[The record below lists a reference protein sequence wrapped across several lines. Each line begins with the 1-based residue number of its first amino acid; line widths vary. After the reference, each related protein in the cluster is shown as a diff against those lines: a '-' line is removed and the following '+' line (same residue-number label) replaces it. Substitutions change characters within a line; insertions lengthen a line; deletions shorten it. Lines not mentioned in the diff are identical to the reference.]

1 MEYREANQIKSKMLE
16 SLWNRYSTSS
26 SGGVFI
32 QTKQRTQE
40 R

>member
-26 SGGVFI
+26 GGVFV